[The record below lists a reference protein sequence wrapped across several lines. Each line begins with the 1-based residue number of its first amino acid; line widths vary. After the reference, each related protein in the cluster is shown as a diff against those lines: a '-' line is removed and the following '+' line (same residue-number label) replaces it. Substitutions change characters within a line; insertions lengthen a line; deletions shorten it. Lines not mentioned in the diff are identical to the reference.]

1 MIYLDNGATTMHK
14 PDEVVEAVVEALSH
28 LGNAGRGTGA
38 GALEAARVEYRTR
51 QMLSELFHGE
61 GAKCIA
67 FALNA
72 TEALNT
78 ALAGTLTEEDHVITT
93 VTEHNS
99 VLRPL
104 YRIGCELDFLPVD
117 DDQIVDLSR
126 LEECLRENTKAVV
139 VNHASNVTG
148 NVLDLE
154 RVGDFCKA
162 HNIMFIVDGSQ
173 TAGAYPIDVQKAGI
187 DILAFTGHKSLM
199 GPQGTGGLYVA
210 PGVEVEPLKV
220 GGSGIDSYNH
230 EHPKAMPTRLEA
242 GTQNGHGIA
251 GLHGALNFIQ
261 RETVEKIHAREMEL
275 LSELMESL
283 QDIPNLILYG
293 SKDLRKKTA
302 VLSVNIKGAS
312 SSKVGELLERR
323 YGILTRTGA
332 HCAPLMHEAM
342 GTKTQGAVR
351 LSLSYFTTEEEIERA
366 ASALKELAKELG
378 NE

>member
-51 QMLSELFHGE
+51 QMLSELFNGE

-78 ALAGTLTEEDHVITT
+78 ALAGTLTEEEHVITT

-104 YRIGCELDFLPVD
+104 YRIGCDLDFLPVD

-162 HNIMFIVDGSQ
+162 HDLMFIVDGSQ
-173 TAGAYPIDVQKAGI
+173 TAGAYPIDVQKASI

-210 PGVEVEPLKV
+210 PGVEVKPLKV

-251 GLHGALNFIQ
+251 GLHGALTFIQ

-275 LSELMESL
+275 LSELMENL

-293 SKDLRKKTA
+293 SKDLREKTA
-302 VLSVNIKGAS
+302 VLSVNIKGVS

>member
-14 PDEVVEAVVEALSH
+14 PDEVVDAMVEALSH
-28 LGNAGRGTGA
+28 LGNAERGTGA

-104 YRIGCELDFLPVD
+104 YRIGCDLDFLPVD

-139 VNHASNVTG
+139 ANHASNVTG

-154 RVGDFCKA
+154 RVGAFCKA
-162 HNIMFIVDGSQ
+162 HDLMFIVDGSQ
-173 TAGAYPIDVQKAGI
+173 TAGAYPIDVQKASI

-230 EHPKAMPTRLEA
+230 KHPKAMPTRLEA

-251 GLHGALNFIQ
+251 GLHGALTFIQ
-261 RETVEKIHAREMEL
+261 RKTVEKIHAREMEL

-293 SKDLRKKTA
+293 SKDLREKTA
-302 VLSVNIKGAS
+302 VLSVNIKGVS

-351 LSLSYFTTEEEIERA
+351 LSLSYFTTEEEIESA
-366 ASALKELAKELG
+366 ALALKELAKELG

>member
-61 GAKCIA
+61 GTKCIA

-104 YRIGCELDFLPVD
+104 YRIGCDLDFLPVD
-117 DDQIVDLSR
+117 DGQIVDLSR

-162 HNIMFIVDGSQ
+162 HDLMFIVDGSQ
-173 TAGAYPIDVQKAGI
+173 TAGAYPIDVQKASI

-210 PGVEVEPLKV
+210 PGVEVKPLKV

-251 GLHGALNFIQ
+251 GLHGALTFIQ

-302 VLSVNIKGAS
+302 VLSVNIKGVS

>member
-51 QMLSELFHGE
+51 QMLSELFNGE

-104 YRIGCELDFLPVD
+104 YRIGCGLDFLPVD

-162 HNIMFIVDGSQ
+162 HDLMFIVDGSQ
-173 TAGAYPIDVQKAGI
+173 TAGAYPIDVQKASI

-210 PGVEVEPLKV
+210 PGVEVKPLKV

-251 GLHGALNFIQ
+251 GLHGALTFIQ

-275 LSELMESL
+275 LSELMENL

-302 VLSVNIKGAS
+302 VLSVNIKGVS

>member
-1 MIYLDNGATTMHK
+1 MIYLDIRATSMHK
-14 PDEVVEAVVEALSH
+14 PDDVVKAMVAALSH

-38 GALEAARVEYRTR
+38 SALEAARIEYRTR
-51 QMLSELFHGE
+51 QMLSELFYGE
-61 GAKCIA
+61 GAKHIA

-78 ALAGTLTEEDHVITT
+78 ALFGTLTEKDHVITT

-104 YRIGCELDFLPVD
+104 YRIRCPLDFLPVD
-117 DDQIVDLSR
+117 GEQIVDLSR
-126 LEECLRENTKAVV
+126 LEGFLREDTKAVV

-154 RVGDFCKA
+154 RVGAFCKA
-162 HNIMFIVDGSQ
+162 HDLLFIVDASQ

-210 PGVEVEPLKV
+210 PGIDVEPLKV

-251 GLHGALNFIQ
+251 GLHGALTFIQ
-261 RETVEKIHAREMEL
+261 RETVEKIHAKEMEL
-275 LSELMESL
+275 LKKLMESVK
-283 QDIPNLILYG
+283 DTSNLIL
-293 SKDLRKKTA
+293 
-302 VLSVNIKGAS
+302 
-312 SSKVGELLERR
+312 
-323 YGILTRTGA
+323 
-332 HCAPLMHEAM
+332 
-342 GTKTQGAVR
+342 
-351 LSLSYFTTEEEIERA
+351 
-366 ASALKELAKELG
+366 
-378 NE
+378 

>member
-38 GALEAARVEYRTR
+38 GALEAARIEYRTR

-78 ALAGTLTEEDHVITT
+78 ALFGTLTEADHVITT

-104 YRIGCELDFLPVD
+104 YRIGCGLDFLPVD
-117 DDQIVDLSR
+117 ETQVVDLSR

-148 NVLDLE
+148 SVLDLE
-154 RVGDFCKA
+154 RVGAFCKT
-162 HNIMFIVDGSQ
+162 HDLMFIVDASQ

-230 EHPKAMPTRLEA
+230 EHPKAMPTRFEA

-251 GLHGALNFIQ
+251 GLHGALTFIQ

-275 LSELMESL
+275 LSKLMNSL
-283 QDIPNLILYG
+283 KDTPNLILYG

-302 VLSVNIKGAS
+302 VLSVNIKGVS

-332 HCAPLMHEAM
+332 HCAPLMHEVM

-351 LSLSYFTTEEEIERA
+351 LSLSYFTTEEEIESA

>member
-104 YRIGCELDFLPVD
+104 YRIGCDLDFLPVD
-117 DDQIVDLSR
+117 DGQIVDLSR

-162 HNIMFIVDGSQ
+162 HDLMFIVDGSQ
-173 TAGAYPIDVQKAGI
+173 TAGAYPIDVQKASI

-210 PGVEVEPLKV
+210 PGVEVKPLKV

-242 GTQNGHGIA
+242 C
-251 GLHGALNFIQ
+251 
-261 RETVEKIHAREMEL
+261 L
-275 LSELMESL
+275 LYTSPSPRDKRQSRM
-283 QDIPNLILYG
+283 P
-293 SKDLRKKTA
+293 
-302 VLSVNIKGAS
+302 S
-312 SSKVGELLERR
+312 S
-323 YGILTRTGA
+323 A
-332 HCAPLMHEAM
+332 
-342 GTKTQGAVR
+342 
-351 LSLSYFTTEEEIERA
+351 
-366 ASALKELAKELG
+366 
-378 NE
+378 

>member
-14 PDEVVEAVVEALSH
+14 PDDVVEAMVAALSH

-38 GALEAARVEYRTR
+38 SALEAARIEYRTR

-61 GAKCIA
+61 GAKHIA

-78 ALAGTLTEEDHVITT
+78 ALFGTLTEKDHVITT

-104 YRIGCELDFLPVD
+104 YRIGCPLDFLPVD
-117 DDQIVDLSR
+117 DEQIVDLSR
-126 LEECLRENTKAVV
+126 LEDFLREDTKAVV

-154 RVGDFCKA
+154 RVGAFCKA
-162 HNIMFIVDGSQ
+162 HDLLFIVDASQ
-173 TAGAYPIDVQKAGI
+173 TAGAYPIDVQKAAI

-210 PGVEVEPLKV
+210 PGIDVEPLKV

-251 GLHGALNFIQ
+251 GLHGALTFIQ
-261 RETVEKIHAREMEL
+261 RETVEKIHAKEMEL
-275 LSELMESL
+275 LEKLMESVK
-283 QDIPNLILYG
+283 DTSNLILYG
-293 SKDLRKKTA
+293 AEDLSRKTA
-302 VLSVNIKGAS
+302 VLSVNIKGVS
-312 SSKVGELLERR
+312 SSKVGELLESR

-332 HCAPLMHEAM
+332 HCAPLIHEAM

-351 LSLSYFTTEEEIERA
+351 FSLSYFTTEEEIECA
-366 ASALKELAKELG
+366 ASALKGLAKGLG